1 LGYEVFAGNT
11 HDSWTLQT
19 IVATMEARYGVMGRV
34 WITDSGIE
42 SRVAA
47 PDWPT
52 LHHRRAEVGA
62 EEVRL

>member
-11 HDSWTLQT
+11 HDSRTLQT

-34 WITDSGIE
+34 WITDRGM
-42 SRVAA
+42 AA